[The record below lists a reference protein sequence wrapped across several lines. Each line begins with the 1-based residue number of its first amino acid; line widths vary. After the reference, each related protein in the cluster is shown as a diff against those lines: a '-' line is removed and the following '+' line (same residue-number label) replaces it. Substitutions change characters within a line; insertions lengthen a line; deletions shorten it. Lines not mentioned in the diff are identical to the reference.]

1 MEQEFV
7 QLISKEGVSQKKEK
21 KNSKEGKSIKS
32 TPKNVC
38 LL

>member
-7 QLISKEGVSQKKEK
+7 QLISKEGVSQKKK
-21 KNSKEGKSIKS
+21 KKISNKGKNIKS
-32 TPKNVC
+32 TPKKVS